1 MIFFSLSLF
10 SYAFDCATTAF
21 LQSQKITKPHNISPI
36 VTLLLHPLWCF
47 VLIYYLQL
55 GIVGAG
61 LSYII
66 SGILGNIFLYVAIK
80 RSGCCKESFFLPT
93 AESFQDYK
101 EIAMMAF
108 QSSLLLCFEW
118 WTLEIG
124 TFMAGLLDEIQL
136 SAHISVYHL
145 ECWVFVF
152 AGSISN
158 VTITLLGNFLG
169 EKNIPEFKAYA
180 RLAPLLGGGLVL
192 GVVIIVMSIRGYAAE
207 LFSHDENV
215 VEVTYQ
221 LLPYAM
227 VFVCLDALQNLLGA
241 VIKGIG
247 KFDLAIKINVLS
259 YYVVGIP
266 MAYFL
271 AFKAGGE
278 IYGLWLGL
286 ISGICCV
293 VVCYLYIV
301 ARLDIDKEAQK
312 LTTVLEEE
320 DVVVFC
326 R

>member
-1 MIFFSLSLF
+1 
-10 SYAFDCATTAF
+10 
-21 LQSQKITKPHNISPI
+21 
-36 VTLLLHPLWCF
+36 
-47 VLIYYLQL
+47 
-55 GIVGAG
+55 
-61 LSYII
+61 
-66 SGILGNIFLYVAIK
+66 
-80 RSGCCKESFFLPT
+80 
-93 AESFQDYK
+93 
-101 EIAMMAF
+101 MMAF

-136 SAHISVYHL
+136 SAHISVFHL
-145 ECWVFVF
+145 GCWVFVF

-158 VTITLLGNFLG
+158 VTITLLGNFLE

-207 LFSHDENV
+207 LFSHHESV

-293 VVCYLYIV
+293 VVCYLYIL

-312 LTTVLEEE
+312 LTTVLEEDLRKSFISNHAGNVAVE
-320 DVVVFC
+320 GMCYELNEELKEKRRKESLKHLVYF
-326 R
+326 